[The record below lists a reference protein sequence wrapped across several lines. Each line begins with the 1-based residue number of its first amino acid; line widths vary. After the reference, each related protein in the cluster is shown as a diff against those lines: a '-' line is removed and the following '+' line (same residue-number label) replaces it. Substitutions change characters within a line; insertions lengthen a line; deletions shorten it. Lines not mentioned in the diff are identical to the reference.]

1 MTFSAFGIF
10 TTNEFFSSS
19 TNSIRHWFITN
30 TAKKGGGKCMGEPE
44 ARVEGDTLE
53 KLFKS
58 LTTVGQISVQW
69 TPPHPLK

>member
-53 KLFKS
+53 KLFK
-58 LTTVGQISVQW
+58 
-69 TPPHPLK
+69 